1 MTEPKPASPDDER
14 PPLLGSWPR
23 VYALI
28 IGWLAV
34 CIAGL
39 AWLTVAF

>member
-1 MTEPKPASPDDER
+1 VTDETPTPSEDER

-23 VYALI
+23 VYAVI
-28 IGWLAV
+28 IVWLAI

-39 AWLTVAF
+39 VWLTISF